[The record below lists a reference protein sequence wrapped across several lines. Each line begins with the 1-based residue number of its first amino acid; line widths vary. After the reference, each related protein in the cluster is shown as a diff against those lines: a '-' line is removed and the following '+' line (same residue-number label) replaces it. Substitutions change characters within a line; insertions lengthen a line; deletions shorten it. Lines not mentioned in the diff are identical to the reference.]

1 MYNIQQTSRVDT
13 QMKVLVTNPALK
25 KPLEFELDPRDS
37 TNTLLTL
44 ISKST
49 SLDSGAYSIFCNS
62 REVTQSDTL
71 RSLLHASGGREPLS
85 ISLVLCMRSGFFVV
99 PWDDLIRDS
108 TLNILGDM
116 GTNSPAAWVRRLF
129 LDCVVSPA
137 FRFPSTC
144 RSSTSSRVLWM

>member
-37 TNTLLTL
+37 TDTLLTL

-71 RSLLHASGGREPLS
+71 RSLLHASGGMEPLS
-85 ISLVLCMRSGFFVV
+85 ISLVLCMRSGFLVV
-99 PWDDLIRDS
+99 P
-108 TLNILGDM
+108 
-116 GTNSPAAWVRRLF
+116 
-129 LDCVVSPA
+129 
-137 FRFPSTC
+137 
-144 RSSTSSRVLWM
+144 